1 MGALSGLSP
10 NMLLPQIMGHIIEG
24 LSKPALNH
32 VTKEEYAIM
41 LTPEGQLYDQ
51 SIIQK

>member
-10 NMLLPQIMGHIIEG
+10 NLLLPQMMGHIIEG
-24 LSKPALNH
+24 LSKPALSL
-32 VTKEEYAIM
+32 VTKEEHAIM